1 MEVDKECNSG
11 AISNKPKEGNKM
23 AVPAIVSNIVQA
35 VKSLLS
41 TCEKMADGADAHKYA
56 TSVQSL
62 NQDVDETY
70 TQIRELIVKN
80 DKYSD
85 DQKIE
90 KLEKLA
96 QSQISARQSCQ
107 EAISGNREGVSKM
120 IGSFFLAL
128 ATCGLSYI
136 PKLVTEL
143 KKNKINKVDIDK
155 IQDSVIKQEQL
166 NASTEC

>member
-1 MEVDKECNSG
+1 
-11 AISNKPKEGNKM
+11 
-23 AVPAIVSNIVQA
+23 
-35 VKSLLS
+35 
-41 TCEKMADGADAHKYA
+41 
-56 TSVQSL
+56 
-62 NQDVDETY
+62 
-70 TQIRELIVKN
+70 
-80 DKYSD
+80 
-85 DQKIE
+85 
-90 KLEKLA
+90 
-96 QSQISARQSCQ
+96 
-107 EAISGNREGVSKM
+107 M